1 MTCRSA
7 RYSIFRMLLY
17 LIIAYALTTLVAF
30 VLAERMIFMPPSAS
44 YAAGELA
51 FRHIEVDGSDS
62 VAVFHLPNEAAR
74 YTILFSHGNAE
85 DLGHILPVLRQLHGA
100 GFGVIAYDYRGYG
113 QSTGG
118 RPTTR
123 KAAEDIAAVY
133 QFAVGD
139 LGLRS
144 DELILHG
151 RSLGSGPTVELAVR
165 HPVAG
170 VILESAFTST
180 YRVLTRVEL
189 LPFDRFRNARYI
201 GDIRS
206 PVLVIHGTLDRVI
219 PPAHGRRLFA
229 LAREPK
235 QSLWVDGAG
244 HNNLVHIAGDTYA
257 AALMRF
263 AVLLEHASAGPL
275 SR

>member
-1 MTCRSA
+1 MIIRGA
-7 RYSIFRMLLY
+7 RHRILRMLLY
-17 LIIAYALTTLVAF
+17 LTIAYAMVTVVAF
-30 VLAERMIFMPPSAS
+30 VLADRVIFMPPSAS
-44 YAAGELA
+44 YAAGE
-51 FRHIEVDGSDS
+51 FRRVDVEGGDS
-62 VAVFHLPNEAAR
+62 VAVSYLPNEAAR
-74 YTILFSHGNAE
+74 YTILYSHGNAE
-85 DLGHILPVLRQLHGA
+85 DLGHVLPVLRQLHGA

-118 RPTTR
+118 RPTAR
-123 KAAEDIAAVY
+123 KATEDIAAVY

-139 LGLRS
+139 LGLRP
-144 DELILHG
+144 DQLILHG

-180 YRVLTRVEL
+180 YRVLTRVGL

-201 GDIRS
+201 SDIRS
-206 PVLVIHGTLDRVI
+206 PILVIHGTLDRVI

-229 LAREPK
+229 LAPEPK
-235 QSLWVDGAG
+235 QSLWVVGAG
-244 HNNLVHIAGDTYA
+244 HNDLVHIAGETYA
-257 AALMRF
+257 AALTKF
-263 AVLLEHASAGPL
+263 AVLLEQTSAAPP

>member
-1 MTCRSA
+1 
-7 RYSIFRMLLY
+7 MLLY
-17 LIIAYALTTLVAF
+17 LILAYALATLMAF

-44 YAAGELA
+44 YAAGEFV
-51 FRHIEVDGSDS
+51 FRRIEVDGSDS
-62 VAVFHLPNEAAR
+62 VAVVHLPNEAAR

-85 DLGHILPVLRQLHGA
+85 DLGHIFPVLRRLHGA

-118 RPTTR
+118 RPTAR

-133 QFAVGD
+133 RFAVGD
-139 LGLRS
+139 LGLPA
-144 DELILHG
+144 DQLILHG

-201 GDIRS
+201 GDIRR
-206 PVLVIHGTLDRVI
+206 PVLVIHGTLDRVV

-244 HNNLVHIAGDTYA
+244 HNDLVHIAGESYA
-257 AALMRF
+257 AALIKF
-263 AVLLEHASAGPL
+263 AVLLEQAST
-275 SR
+275 R